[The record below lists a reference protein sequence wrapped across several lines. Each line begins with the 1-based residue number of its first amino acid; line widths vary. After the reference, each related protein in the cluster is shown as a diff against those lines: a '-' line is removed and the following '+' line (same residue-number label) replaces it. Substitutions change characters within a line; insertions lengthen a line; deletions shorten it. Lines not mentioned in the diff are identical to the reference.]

1 MKVTFSRGHYYKHAD
16 WKRLLCV

>member
-1 MKVTFSRGHYYKHAD
+1 MKLTFSRGHYYKHAD